1 MDRAFLLA
9 VKALALLLPPSL
21 SARVLSLPGS
31 NRLAR
36 LAPRATRQSYKAL
49 VGLSLRAGAK
59 PMEVP
64 NSHVKA
70 SRSKQTPQGRV
81 RAPGCADSHCQLA
94 LRAVIRIRDIDAF

>member
-9 VKALALLLPPSL
+9 VKAMALLLPPSL

-64 NSHVKA
+64 NSRVKA
-70 SRSKQTPQGRV
+70 SRSKQTQGRV
-81 RAPGCADSHCQLA
+81 RAPGCTDSHFQLA
-94 LRAVIRIRDIDAF
+94 LRAVIGIRDVDAF